1 MQDLITRM
9 DGWLQKHR
17 PAYYA
22 TLATGVSV
30 AALDDYERRTGITL
44 PADLRALWLWKNGS
58 AEEALFTNHMFISV
72 ADSLSSKLE
81 LDGMIGSDFED
92 PEWWKRQW
100 VPFTQSFGGDHLCI
114 DIVSEKPGE
123 IIDFWHDD
131 PRREVVAPTLENWL
145 HSLVETMESGRLE
158 LA

>member
-9 DGWLQKHR
+9 DGWLQQHR

-22 TLATGVSV
+22 TLATGVSFG
-30 AALDDYERRTGITL
+30 ALDEYERRTGITL
-44 PADLRALWLWKNGS
+44 PADLRTLWVWKNGS
-58 AEEALFTNHMFISV
+58 TEEALFDNHMFISV
-72 ADSLSSKLE
+72 EDSLSSKLE

-92 PEWWKRQW
+92 PEWWKLQW

-114 DIVSEKPGE
+114 DIASEKTGG

-131 PRREVVAPTLENWL
+131 PRREVVAPTLKDWL